1 MTDKATIDP
10 VTTSVVVEAPV
21 DRAWEVF
28 TQDLRTWWPMKD
40 YSVAGEGSQAFVE
53 GRLGGRFYERTAGGE
68 EAEWGVLTA
77 WEPPERIA
85 FTWHPGTPVDQA
97 TEVEVRFTPEGAGS
111 DASRPRASRVGEAR
125 RQRSGDAGR
134 VYDQGWS
141 AVLGS
146 YQGALKS

>member
-97 TEVEVRFTPEGAGS
+97 TEVEVRFTPEGADRTRVDLEHRGWEKLADNAQGMR
-111 DASRPRASRVGEAR
+111 DA
-125 RQRSGDAGR
+125 
-134 VYDQGWS
+134 YDQGWS

>member
-1 MTDKATIDP
+1 MTDRATIDP
-10 VTTSVVVEAPV
+10 VTASVVVEAPA
-21 DRAWEVF
+21 DRAWKVF
-28 TQDLRTWWPMKD
+28 TEDLRTWWPMKD

-97 TEVEVRFTPEGAGS
+97 TEVEVRFTPEGADRTRVDLEHRGWERLADNAQGMR
-111 DASRPRASRVGEAR
+111 DA
-125 RQRSGDAGR
+125 
-134 VYDQGWS
+134 YDQGWS

-146 YQGALKS
+146 YQGALKN

>member
-40 YSVAGEGSQAFVE
+40 YSVVGEGSQAFVE

-97 TEVEVRFTPEGAGS
+97 TEVEVRFTPEGADRTRVDLEHRGWEKLADNAQGMR
-111 DASRPRASRVGEAR
+111 DA
-125 RQRSGDAGR
+125 
-134 VYDQGWS
+134 YDQGWS